1 MSTFRL
7 LTLSACT
14 SLCLWASVAS
24 AQQPQALTSPPLPPP
39 PQLPPSPLAP
49 APAPAPTPPR
59 GPSDLELRAI
69 GQSPVTVQM
78 SDGALLS
85 CQIIASDP
93 AMLVLRLSSTG
104 QVISVPRAQVLQ
116 ITVQQQYAPPPG
128 DAEPVM
134 PIPTTKKR
142 YVGTSLS
149 IVPGL
154 ALDLDVGLFRAFA
167 NLGIVL
173 PLATS
178 GEFLPV
184 SFGAGVGIPLSKN
197 RPTLKLDIMG
207 YMTILVDAKDHSYSY
222 GGSTYK
228 LDPVVNNVSAGVGL
242 GLHYTWQ
249 NGLTLGGMVPILGYA
264 AYLNDFAGTDSTAS
278 IGERSALFY
287 LASVAS
293 LPLFYLGYRF

>member
-7 LTLSACT
+7 LTVSACT
-14 SLCLWASVAS
+14 SLCLWASVAT
-24 AQQPQALTSPPLPPP
+24 AQQPQALASPPLPP

-49 APAPAPTPPR
+49 PPAPTPPR

-69 GQSPVTVQM
+69 GQSPVSIQM
-78 SDGALLS
+78 ADGALLS
-85 CQIIASDP
+85 CQIMTSDP
-93 AMLVLRLSSTG
+93 TTLVLRLSSTG
-104 QVISVPRAQVLQ
+104 QIISVPRAQVLQ
-116 ITVQQQYAPPPG
+116 ITVQQQYAPPPA

-134 PIPTTKKR
+134 PLSTTRKR
-142 YVGTSLS
+142 HFGMALS

-154 ALDLDVGLFRAFA
+154 ALDLDVGMFRAFA

-178 GEFLPV
+178 GEFLPI
-184 SFGAGVGIPLSKN
+184 SMGAGVGIPLSKS
-197 RPTLKLDIMG
+197 RPTLKLDVMG
-207 YMTILVDAKDHSYSY
+207 YVTILVDAKDHSYSY
-222 GGSTYK
+222 GGSNYK

-264 AYLNDFAGTDSTAS
+264 AYLNDFVGTDSTAS
-278 IGERSALFY
+278 IGQRSALFY
-287 LASVAS
+287 LASAAS

>member
-242 GLHYTWQ
+242 GLHYTWN

-264 AYLNDFAGTDSTAS
+264 AYLNNFVGTDSTAS

>member
-1 MSTFRL
+1 MFPLRL
-7 LTLSACT
+7 LTVSTAA
-14 SLCLWASVAS
+14 SIALWSTVAS
-24 AQQPQALTSPPLPPP
+24 AQAPQALASPPPLPPGPNAPVAPVSP
-39 PQLPPSPLAP
+39 PPP
-49 APAPAPTPPR
+49 APA

-69 GQSPVTVQM
+69 GQSPVSLQM
-78 SDGALLS
+78 ADGAQLS
-85 CQIIASDP
+85 GQIMASDP
-93 AMLVLRLSSTG
+93 TMLVFRLSSTG
-104 QVISVPRAQVLQ
+104 QVISLPRAQIVLL
-116 ITVQQQYAPPPG
+116 TVQQPYAAALPQPEQTLTPLFPPKQRHFG
-128 DAEPVM
+128 
-134 PIPTTKKR
+134 I
-142 YVGTSLS
+142 SLS

-154 ALDLDVGLFRAFA
+154 ALDLDVGMFRAFA

-178 GEFLPV
+178 GEFLPI
-184 SFGAGVGIPLSKN
+184 SFGAGVGIPLSKS
-197 RPTLKLDIMG
+197 RPSLKLDVMG

-264 AYLNDFAGTDSTAS
+264 AYLNDFVGSDSTAS

-287 LASVAS
+287 LASATA